1 MLNIEMVELLVE
13 ARRVLG
19 TPYITINDRSFYVML
34 AYEAFKTV
42 QENDLDAEDFERFK
56 LGKNIFYIAEVTL

>member
-1 MLNIEMVELLVE
+1 MEREYVELLIE

-34 AYEAFKTV
+34 PYEAFNTV
-42 QENDLDAEDFERFK
+42 QAGDLTAEDFEK
-56 LGKNIFYIAEVTL
+56 HNVVGISFYIAEVTI

>member
-1 MLNIEMVELLVE
+1 MEREYVELLIE

-34 AYEAFKTV
+34 PYEAFDTV
-42 QENDLDAEDFERFK
+42 QAGELVAEDFK
-56 LGKNIFYIAEVTL
+56 KVKTPKNIFYIAEVTL

>member
-1 MLNIEMVELLVE
+1 MEREYVELLIE

-34 AYEAFKTV
+34 PYEAFEAVKAR
-42 QENDLDAEDFERFK
+42 DLTAEDCEKFK
-56 LGKNIFYIAEVTL
+56 IAKNIFYIAEVTL

>member
-1 MLNIEMVELLVE
+1 MEREYVELLIE

-34 AYEAFKTV
+34 AYEAFNAV
-42 QENDLDAEDFERFK
+42 QTGDLVAEDFERFK
-56 LGKNIFYIAEVTL
+56 IAKNIFYIAEVTL

>member
-1 MLNIEMVELLVE
+1 MEREYVELLIE

-34 AYEAFKTV
+34 PHEAFNTV
-42 QENDLDAEDFERFK
+42 QAGDLVAEDFERFK
-56 LGKNIFYIAEVTL
+56 VAKNIFYIAEVTL